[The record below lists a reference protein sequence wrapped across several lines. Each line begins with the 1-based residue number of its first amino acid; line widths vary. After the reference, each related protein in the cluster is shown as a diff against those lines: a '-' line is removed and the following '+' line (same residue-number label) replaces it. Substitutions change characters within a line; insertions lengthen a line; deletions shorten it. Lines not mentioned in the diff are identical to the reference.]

1 MTLRSTGACFNDCDV
16 TVRAAFHV
24 SGRRAADGDNL
35 MKLVLDAIQD
45 AGVVGN
51 DMRITEGHYTVDRCP
66 KGRDR
71 TELIIA
77 RRASWIV

>member
-1 MTLRSTGACFNDCDV
+1 MTLRATGARFDDCDV
-16 TVRAAFHV
+16 AVRVAFHV

-51 DMRITEGHYTVDRCP
+51 DMRVTEGHYTVDKCP
-66 KGRDR
+66 RGEDR
-71 TELIIA
+71 TELVIA
-77 RRASWIV
+77 RRG